1 MTNNQDWGKIKVNLE
16 RRIKIMEENLA
27 RNKEVEYLT
36 LEDILE
42 ARERISGICVNT
54 KLIYSQEFSRESGN
68 EVYIKPENLQITG
81 AFKLRGALNK
91 VSMLSDDQK
100 RRGLIASSAGNHAQ
114 GVAYSASK
122 LGIKATIVMPKTTP
136 LIKVQA
142 TKNYGVDVV
151 LAGDV
156 YDEAYEEAK
165 RLERE
170 NEYTFVHPFND
181 VSVMA
186 GQGTIALEIIEE
198 LKDVDAILVPI
209 GGGGLISGIS
219 VAAKSINPNIK
230 VIGVQA
236 EGANAMK
243 LSFDSGKLTYSSSV
257 DTIADGAAVK
267 QPGDISFEIIK
278 KYVDEIVTVSDHE
291 LMEAV
296 FILLEKHKLV
306 AEATGVMSL
315 AALKRL
321 DFRGKKVVSL
331 VSGGNIDVVTIASLL
346 NHGLLS
352 RGRIFCFS
360 VKLQDTPGQLLK
372 ISTILSEKGANV
384 IKLDHNQFKATDR
397 LKHVALEVTVE
408 TNGHEH
414 IEEII
419 KALNEVGYNVDKVY

>member
-1 MTNNQDWGKIKVNLE
+1 MN
-16 RRIKIMEENLA
+16 ENLTL
-27 RNKEVEYLT
+27 NHEVEYLT
-36 LEDILE
+36 LKDVLE
-42 ARERISGICVNT
+42 ARERIKDTCVNT
-54 KLIYSQEFSRESGN
+54 KLIFSSEFSKDCGN

-91 VSMLSDDQK
+91 VGKLSEEKK
-100 RRGLIASSAGNHAQ
+100 RKGLIASSAGNHAQ
-114 GVAYSASK
+114 GLAYAANK
-122 LGIKATIVMPKTTP
+122 LGIKATIVMPETTP

-142 TKNYGVDVV
+142 TKNYGADVV
-151 LAGDV
+151 LAGKV

-165 RLERE
+165 KLERE
-170 NEYTFVHPFND
+170 NDYTFVHPFND
-181 VSVMA
+181 VDVMA
-186 GQGTIALEIIEE
+186 GQGTIALEIMEE

-219 VAAKSINPNIK
+219 VAAKSLNPNIK
-230 VIGVQA
+230 IIGVQA
-236 EGANAMK
+236 EGANPMK
-243 LSFDSGKLTYSSSV
+243 LSFDSGKLIYADKV

-267 QPGDISFEIIK
+267 KPGDITFQIIK
-278 KYVDEIVTVSDHE
+278 RYVDEIVTVSDSE

-321 DFRGKKVVSL
+321 DFKDKKVVSL
-331 VSGGNIDVVTIASLL
+331 ISGGNIDVVTIASLL

-372 ISTILSEKGANV
+372 ISKILAEKGANV
-384 IKLDHNQFKATDR
+384 IKLDHNQFKAIDR
-397 LKHVALEVTVE
+397 LKHVVLEVTVE

-414 IEEII
+414 IEDIV
-419 KALNEVGYNVDKVY
+419 KALNEQGYNVDKVY

>member
-1 MTNNQDWGKIKVNLE
+1 MG
-16 RRIKIMEENLA
+16 ENLVLKNQA
-27 RNKEVEYLT
+27 NHLRLGDV
-36 LEDILE
+36 LE
-42 ARERISGICVNT
+42 ARERIKDICVNT
-54 KLIYSQEFSRESGN
+54 KLIYSPEFSRESGN

-91 VSMLSDDQK
+91 VGKLSEEQK
-100 RRGLIASSAGNHAQ
+100 RKGLIASSAGNHAQ

-122 LGIKATIVMPKTTP
+122 LGIKATIVMPETTP

-142 TKNYGVDVV
+142 TRNYGADVV
-151 LAGDV
+151 LKGQV

-165 RLERE
+165 RLEEE
-170 NEYTFVHPFND
+170 NGYTFVHPFND
-181 VSVMA
+181 VDIMA
-186 GQGTIALEIIEE
+186 GQGTIAVEIIEE

-209 GGGGLISGIS
+209 GGGGLISGIA
-219 VAAKSINPNIK
+219 VAAKGINPNIK

-236 EGANAMK
+236 EGANPMK
-243 LSFDSGKLTYSSSV
+243 LSFDSGELTFADSV

-267 QPGDISFEIIK
+267 KPGDITFEVIK
-278 KYVDEIVTVSDHE
+278 KYVDEIVTVSDQE

-321 DFRGKKVVSL
+321 DFKGKKVVSL
-331 VSGGNIDVVTIASLL
+331 ISGGNIDVVTIASLL

-352 RGRIFCFS
+352 RGRLFCFS

-372 ISTILSEKGANV
+372 ISTILSQKGANV
-384 IKLDHNQFKATDR
+384 IKLDHNQFKAIDR
-397 LKHVALEVTVE
+397 LKQVALEVTVE

-414 IEEII
+414 IAEIV
-419 KALNEVGYNVDKVY
+419 KALNEAGYNVDKVY

>member
-1 MTNNQDWGKIKVNLE
+1 MK
-16 RRIKIMEENLA
+16 ENLA
-27 RNKEVEYLT
+27 ADREYLT
-36 LEDILE
+36 LKDVLE
-42 ARERISGICVNT
+42 ARERIKDICVNT
-54 KLIYSQEFSRESGN
+54 KLIYSSEFSRESGN
-68 EVYIKPENLQITG
+68 EVYIKPENLQVTG

-91 VSMLSDDQK
+91 VSKLSEEQK
-100 RRGLIASSAGNHAQ
+100 RKGLIASSAGNHAQ

-122 LGIKATIVMPKTTP
+122 LGIKATIVMPETTP

-142 TKNYGVDVV
+142 TKSYGVDVV
-151 LAGDV
+151 LKGKV

-165 RLERE
+165 RLEEE
-170 NEYTFVHPFND
+170 NGYTFVHPFND
-181 VSVMA
+181 VDIMA
-186 GQGTIALEIIEE
+186 GQGTIALEVIEE

-219 VAAKSINPNIK
+219 VAAKAINPNIK

-236 EGANAMK
+236 EGAKPMK
-243 LSFDSGKLTYSSSV
+243 LSFDSGKLTYVDAV

-267 QPGDISFEIIK
+267 KPGDITFEVIK
-278 KYVDEIVTVSDHE
+278 KHVDEIVTVSDQE

-321 DFRGKKVVSL
+321 DFKGKKVVSL
-331 VSGGNIDVVTIASLL
+331 ISGGNIDVVTIASLL

-372 ISTILSEKGANV
+372 ISKILAEKGANV
-384 IKLDHNQFKATDR
+384 IKLDHNQFKAIDR
-397 LKHVALEVTVE
+397 LKHVVLEVTVE

-414 IEEII
+414 IEDIV
-419 KALNEVGYNVDKVY
+419 KALNEEGYNVDKVY

>member
-1 MTNNQDWGKIKVNLE
+1 
-16 RRIKIMEENLA
+16 MEKSLVLNHE
-27 RNKEVEYLT
+27 EDYLG
-36 LEDILE
+36 LGDVLE
-42 ARERISGICVNT
+42 ARERIKNICVNT
-54 KLIYSQEFSRESGN
+54 KLIYSSEFSRESGN

-91 VSMLSDDQK
+91 VGKLSEEQ
-100 RRGLIASSAGNHAQ
+100 RRKGLIASSAGNHAQ

-122 LGIKATIVMPKTTP
+122 LGIKATIVMPETTP

-151 LAGDV
+151 LKGQV

-165 RLERE
+165 RLEEE
-170 NEYTFVHPFND
+170 NGYTFIHPFND
-181 VSVMA
+181 VDVMA
-186 GQGTIALEIIEE
+186 GQGTIALEIMEE
-198 LKDVDAILVPI
+198 LEDVDAILVPI

-219 VAAKSINPNIK
+219 VAAKAINPNIK

-236 EGANAMK
+236 EGANPMK
-243 LSFDSGKLTYSSSV
+243 LSFDSGKLTYADRV

-267 QPGDISFEIIK
+267 KPGDITFEVIK
-278 KYVDEIVTVSDHE
+278 KYVDEIVTVSDQE

-321 DFRGKKVVSL
+321 NFKGKKVVSL
-331 VSGGNIDVVTIASLL
+331 ISGGNIDVVTIASLL

-352 RGRIFCFS
+352 RGRLFCFS

-372 ISTILSEKGANV
+372 IATILAQKGANV
-384 IKLDHNQFKATDR
+384 IKLDHNQFKAIDR
-397 LKHVALEVTVE
+397 LKHVVLEVTVE

-414 IEEII
+414 IEEIT
-419 KALNEVGYNVDKVY
+419 KALNNAGYNVDKVY